1 MSTFRTASERRQI
14 VPHWF
19 KDVLHSIIYADCIQA
34 YTAIRALALFLREE
48 ARIRRIL
55 ALHAHG
61 LNHTQIA
68 ARLKVS
74 RYCVIRAMNRFA
86 KHVGN
91 EMLLRTHSSP
101 FIADMLDAF
110 LEKHHGENKN
120 IRTAIAFLWGLTC
133 TELGVLSALLREL
146 TEEEA
151 IAHACVSKSRYHE
164 VKKHLLEIIVLPPR
178 TGIGK
183 KSKKRCWSLR
193 ENDRYDIICGVNG
206 KVYFSAHFYRVIV
219 CKISCMPPFLAIM
232 FSSKRPINA
241 KSAYNVIF
249 GIVSGVK
256 IS

>member
-19 KDVLHSIIYADCIQA
+19 KDVLHSIIYADCVQA
-34 YTAIRALALFLREE
+34 YTAIRALALFLQEQT
-48 ARIRRIL
+48 RIRRIL

-68 ARLKVS
+68 ARIKVS

-86 KHVGN
+86 KYDGN
-91 EMLLRTHSSP
+91 EMLLRTHSSQ
-101 FIADMLDAF
+101 FIADMLDTF
-110 LEKHHGENKN
+110 LEKHHGENEN
-120 IRTAIAFLWGLTC
+120 IRTAIAFLWGLSC

-164 VKKHLLEIIVLPPR
+164 VKKHLLEIIVFPPR
-178 TGIGK
+178 TGIRK

-206 KVYFSAHFYRVIV
+206 KVYFSVHFEGFILS
-219 CKISCMPPFLAIM
+219 KIRYLPPLLAVM
-232 FSSKRPINA
+232 VSPKGRSMQNQPIT
-241 KSAYNVIF
+241 
-249 GIVSGVK
+249 
-256 IS
+256 

>member
-48 ARIRRIL
+48 TRIRRIL

-91 EMLLRTHSSP
+91 EMLLRTHSSQ
-101 FIADMLDAF
+101 FIADMLDMF

-133 TELGVLSALLREL
+133 TELGVLSA
-146 TEEEA
+146 
-151 IAHACVSKSRYHE
+151 
-164 VKKHLLEIIVLPPR
+164 
-178 TGIGK
+178 
-183 KSKKRCWSLR
+183 
-193 ENDRYDIICGVNG
+193 
-206 KVYFSAHFYRVIV
+206 
-219 CKISCMPPFLAIM
+219 
-232 FSSKRPINA
+232 
-241 KSAYNVIF
+241 
-249 GIVSGVK
+249 
-256 IS
+256 

>member
-19 KDVLHSIIYADCIQA
+19 KDILHTIIYSDCVQA

-48 ARIRRIL
+48 TRIRRIL

-68 ARLKVS
+68 ARIKVS

-86 KHVGN
+86 KYDGN
-91 EMLLRTHSSP
+91 EMLLRTHSSQ
-101 FIADMLDAF
+101 FIADMLDTF
-110 LEKHHGENKN
+110 LEKHHGENEN

-164 VKKHLLEIIVLPPR
+164 VKKHLLEIIVLPPS
-178 TGIGK
+178 IGK

-193 ENDRYDIICGVNG
+193 ENDRYDTICGVNG
-206 KVYFSAHFYRVIV
+206 KVYFSVHFEGFILSKMRYL
-219 CKISCMPPFLAIM
+219 PPLLAVM
-232 FSSKRPINA
+232 VSPKRPVNA
-241 KSAYNVIF
+241 KSA
-249 GIVSGVK
+249 
-256 IS
+256 

>member
-19 KDVLHSIIYADCIQA
+19 KDILHSIIYADCVRA
-34 YTAIRALALFLREE
+34 YTAIRALALFLQGDK
-48 ARIRRIL
+48 RIRRIL

-61 LNHTQIA
+61 LNHTRIA

-74 RYCVIRAMNRFA
+74 RYSIIRAMNRFA

-91 EMLLRTHSSP
+91 EMLLLTHSSP
-101 FIADMLDAF
+101 FIADMLDTF
-110 LEKHHGENKN
+110 LEKQHGENEN

-183 KSKKRCWSLR
+183 KKSKKRCWSLR

-206 KVYFSAHFYRVIV
+206 NVYFSAHFYGVIV

-241 KSAYNVIF
+241 KSA
-249 GIVSGVK
+249 
-256 IS
+256 

>member
-34 YTAIRALALFLREE
+34 YTAIRTLDLFLQGDK
-48 ARIRRIL
+48 RIRRIL

-68 ARLKVS
+68 AHLKVS

-86 KHVGN
+86 KYDGR

-101 FIADMLDAF
+101 FIADMLDTF
-110 LEKHHGENKN
+110 LEKHHGENEN
-120 IRTAIAFLWGLTC
+120 IRTPIAFLWGLTC

-151 IAHACVSKSRYHE
+151 IAHACISKSRYHE
-164 VKKHLLEIIVLPPR
+164 VKKHLLEIVDLPPR

-206 KVYFSAHFYRVIV
+206 KVYFSVHFEGFIL
-219 CKISCMPPFLAIM
+219 CKIRYFPPLLAVM
-232 FSSKRPINA
+232 VSPKRPVNA
-241 KSAYNVIF
+241 KSA
-249 GIVSGVK
+249 
-256 IS
+256 

>member
-34 YTAIRALALFLREE
+34 YTAIRALALFLQGDK
-48 ARIRRIL
+48 RIRRIL

-61 LNHTQIA
+61 LNHTRIA
-68 ARLKVS
+68 AHLKVS

-91 EMLLRTHSSP
+91 EMLLRTHSSQ
-101 FIADMLDAF
+101 FIADMLDTF
-110 LEKHHGENKN
+110 LEKHHGENEN

-164 VKKHLLEIIVLPPR
+164 VKKHLLEIIFLPPR

-206 KVYFSAHFYRVIV
+206 NVYFSAHFYEVIV

-232 FSSKRPINA
+232 FSPKRPVNA
-241 KSAYNVIF
+241 KSA
-249 GIVSGVK
+249 
-256 IS
+256 

>member
-19 KDVLHSIIYADCIQA
+19 KDVLHSIIYADCVQA
-34 YTAIRALALFLREE
+34 YTAIRALALFLQEQT
-48 ARIRRIL
+48 RIRRIL

-68 ARLKVS
+68 ARIKVS

-86 KHVGN
+86 KYDGN
-91 EMLLRTHSSP
+91 EILLRTHSSQ
-101 FIADMLDAF
+101 FIADMLDTF
-110 LEKHHGENKN
+110 LEKHHGENEN
-120 IRTAIAFLWGLTC
+120 IRTAIAFLWGLSC
-133 TELGVLSALLREL
+133 TEFGVLSALLREL

-164 VKKHLLEIIVLPPR
+164 VKKHLLEIIVFPPR
-178 TGIGK
+178 TGIRK

-206 KVYFSAHFYRVIV
+206 KVYFSVHFEGFILG
-219 CKISCMPPFLAIM
+219 KIRYFPPLLAAM
-232 FSSKRPINA
+232 FSPKHPYTQ
-241 KSAYNVIF
+241 KSA
-249 GIVSGVK
+249 
-256 IS
+256 